1 MAIGK
6 DKDKIVTI
14 VTKTAKTTLEELAVA
29 DKRSL
34 SAYCSI
40 ILEDYVKALEEKENK

>member
-34 SAYCSI
+34 SSFCSI
-40 ILEDYVKALEEKENK
+40 ILEDYCKEIKDKK